1 MTIQQL
7 RNHVLT
13 TVDPRS
19 DARWAALVDRT
30 PYASLF
36 HAPPWLRAVANTY
49 GLTPQ
54 ATILGDEE
62 TAVAGLAHVRIEDA
76 RGARL
81 ITNPFSDFC
90 DPLADTAGE
99 WQALTSALLSDRAPY
114 TMRIRHSA
122 WPLQDERLHAEEIG
136 TWHAVDISADE
147 ETQWAQLG
155 GSSRRNIRHAQQ
167 AGVVVEVSADPTQ
180 LREFFDLHRQVRK
193 YKYRLLA
200 QPWAFFE
207 QLHEQFAP
215 NGRLHVLLARV
226 HGHAVGGILAIAWG
240 DSLYYKFNA
249 SALDELDVR
258 PNDLLAWESINLARR
273 LSLAR
278 LDFGFSDG
286 DQPGLIRYKR
296 KFATVESAVHKLT
309 REGDPV
315 PESARRLGRDLGALT
330 ALLTDER
337 VPDDVT
343 EAAGSLLYHYF
354 A

>member
-1 MTIQQL
+1 MTIEQA
-7 RNHVLT
+7 RTRVLT
-13 TVDPRS
+13 TVDPRT
-19 DARWAALVDRT
+19 DDRWAALVDRT

-49 GLTPQ
+49 GLTPE
-54 ATILGDEE
+54 ATILGDQE
-62 TAVAGLAHVRIEDA
+62 TAVAGLAHVRIDDA
-76 RGARL
+76 RGQRL
-81 ITNPFSDFC
+81 VTNPFSDFC
-90 DPLADTAGE
+90 DPLAESASDWE
-99 WQALTSALLSDRAPY
+99 ALTGALLTDPAPY
-114 TMRIRHSA
+114 TMRIRHSP
-122 WPLQDERLHAEEIG
+122 WPLQDKRLHAEEIG
-136 TWHAVDISADE
+136 TWHAVDIDTDE
-147 ETQWAQLG
+147 EMQWAHLG

-167 AGVVVEVSADPTQ
+167 AGVVVDVSAEPAQ

-207 QLHEQFAP
+207 QLHEAFAP
-215 NGRLHVLLARV
+215 EGRLHVLLARV
-226 HGHAVGGILAIAWG
+226 HGRAVGGILAIAWG

-258 PNDLLAWESINLARR
+258 PNDLLAWEAIGLARR
-273 LSLAR
+273 EGLAR

-286 DQPGLIRYKR
+286 DQPGLVRYKR
-296 KFATVESAVHKLT
+296 KFATVESRVHKLT
-309 REGDPV
+309 RDGAPV
-315 PESARRLGRDLGALT
+315 AESARQLGRDLGALT
-330 ALLTDER
+330 AILTDER